1 MKNIWLSIACAGALI
16 GCRPA
21 NLPRPTDEEAAKI
34 VDEAES
40 TFTSGDPVR
49 IMEHY
54 APDAV
59 LFDANQ
65 GEPTDDRAVATKWAE
80 NFVSLKPTKF
90 SPGKRKLQFFGDHT
104 FISSGVATI
113 EFAGEKGPVTAK
125 IRYTDVYRQQPNLI
139 WLIVHEHLSRLES
152 SEMKPGA

>member
-1 MKNIWLSIACAGALI
+1 MKNLWLSIACAGALI

-34 VDEAES
+34 VDAAES

-59 LFDANQ
+59 LFDADQ

-80 NFVSLKPTKF
+80 NFVALKPTKF
-90 SPGKRKLQFFGDHT
+90 SPGSASFSF
-104 FISSGVATI
+104 SETI
-113 EFAGEKGPVTAK
+113 RLSVPA
-125 IRYTDVYRQQPNLI
+125 
-139 WLIVHEHLSRLES
+139 SRLLNS
-152 SEMKPGA
+152 PAKKGRSRQKSAILMSIANSRTVYG